1 MRAPR
6 FNFRLSTFNL
16 ERLIAVRYLF
26 SRKQRSVVNVISWIS
41 LVGLMVSTMALIV
54 VLSVYNGIGDV
65 TKSLFNTFDPELV
78 IEPAEGRTFHTSDI
92 DMGALMRTEG
102 VERVARIVTETAWV
116 TYGQNQ
122 AIVKLRGVDTN
133 YAALTGIDTLLA
145 LGEYRLTAEGTT
157 TLVVGGQIF
166 HDLAMRLPSAIP
178 AAVHIPK
185 RGTTSL
191 GLTMD
196 QAFNIGY
203 AYPVGNFFIQQDL
216 DRQYVLTDIAFVQRL
231 MNYAPDECTSLALKL
246 APGADV
252 DEVRDRVAESLSGK
266 VATQS
271 NNSAPQPPSHS
282 ATHPLLVKDRHD
294 QQPLY
299 YKIYRT
305 ERLGIYLVL
314 SLIVL
319 ISTLSLV
326 ASLSLL
332 IINKRDDI
340 FILRSM
346 GMERRTIRRAFLAE
360 GLLICAMA
368 VVLGLVLGF
377 VVCWLQQ
384 TFGIIRMGDGNFV
397 VSAFPVSMRAVDF
410 LATFL
415 LVMAIST
422 LSVALTVRRARVE

>member
-1 MRAPR
+1 MKSEVH
-6 FNFRLSTFNL
+6 LSSFNL

-92 DMGALMRTEG
+92 DMGALTRTEG
-102 VERVARIVTETAWV
+102 VARVARIVTETAWM

-203 AYPVGNFFIQQDL
+203 AYPVGNFFIQQDI

-252 DEVRDRVAESLSGK
+252 EKVKRSLTPAPLQKRGESP
-266 VATQS
+266 
-271 NNSAPQPPSHS
+271 AP
-282 ATHPLLVKDRHD
+282 ALVVKDRHD

>member
-92 DMGALMRTEG
+92 DMSALMKTEG
-102 VERVARIVTETAWV
+102 VARVARIVTETAWM

-203 AYPVGNFFIQQDL
+203 AYPVGNFFIQQDI

-252 DEVRDRVAESLSGK
+252 DEVKRSLTPAPLQKRGESP
-266 VATQS
+266 
-271 NNSAPQPPSHS
+271 AP
-282 ATHPLLVKDRHD
+282 ALVVKDRHD

>member
-102 VERVARIVTETAWV
+102 VERVARMVTETAWV

-145 LGEYRLTAEGTT
+145 LGEYHLTAEGTT

-203 AYPVGNFFIQQDL
+203 AYPVGNFFIQQDI

-252 DEVRDRVAESLSGK
+252 DEVKRSLTPAPLQKRGESP
-266 VATQS
+266 
-271 NNSAPQPPSHS
+271 AP
-282 ATHPLLVKDRHD
+282 ALVVKDRHD

>member
-102 VERVARIVTETAWV
+102 VERVARIVTETAWM

-203 AYPVGNFFIQQDL
+203 AYPVGNFFIQQDI

-252 DEVRDRVAESLSGK
+252 DEVKRSLTPAPLQKRGESP
-266 VATQS
+266 
-271 NNSAPQPPSHS
+271 AP
-282 ATHPLLVKDRHD
+282 ALVVKDRHD